1 MIEST
6 TSLTLSSY
14 TSWLERLIAWNEV
27 TQPDSTV
34 TSITTTPYKP
44 RNYAEEW
51 FNRTSSGYVLK
62 LFALIPYNAKAS
74 QMVWSPLALKLSLV
88 ALASLD
94 PKQEANVYRF
104 LFDMQVV
111 PPVKASTVI
120 EKTESS
126 RDFNSRNLHPQ
137 TWSESVGYWWNV
149 IVSTVLHWGYR
160 HQTTS
165 GDESAFL
172 TSTLLSSN
180 LKRSQLYEMCQVS
193 RKKHSFTFTKLVV
206 IF

>member
-1 MIEST
+1 M
-6 TSLTLSSY
+6 
-14 TSWLERLIAWNEV
+14 ERLIAWNEA
-27 TQPDSTV
+27 TTKPDSTV
-34 TSITTTPYKP
+34 TSSTTTPYKP

-62 LFALIPYNAKAS
+62 LFSLIPYNAKAS
-74 QMVWSPLALKLSLV
+74 QVVWSPVALKLSLLS
-88 ALASLD
+88 LASLD
-94 PKQEANVYRF
+94 RHQEPNVYRF
-104 LFDMQVV
+104 LFDMQTV
-111 PPVKASTVI
+111 PPTFVKSSREI
-120 EKTESS
+120 GNTESL

-137 TWSESVGYWWNV
+137 TWSESLSYWWNV

-160 HQTTS
+160 HQTTT

-193 RKKHSFTFTKLVV
+193 
-206 IF
+206 